1 MSFSADKVPILKAG
15 AGHGQRRFS
24 SSKEPSG
31 NGMYELVGVRD
42 GLEALGELESKYK
55 RRTTWA
61 KRLLEMEEIQHCASA
76 ASACSYVW
84 IFWLDYPINF
94 KERL

>member
-31 NGMYELVGVRD
+31 NGMYELDGVRG
-42 GLEALGELESKYK
+42 GLEALEELESKYK
-55 RRTTWA
+55 SRGTLGKA
-61 KRLLEMEEIQHCASA
+61 YAGDKKR
-76 ASACSYVW
+76 CSVE
-84 IFWLDYPINF
+84 L
-94 KERL
+94 